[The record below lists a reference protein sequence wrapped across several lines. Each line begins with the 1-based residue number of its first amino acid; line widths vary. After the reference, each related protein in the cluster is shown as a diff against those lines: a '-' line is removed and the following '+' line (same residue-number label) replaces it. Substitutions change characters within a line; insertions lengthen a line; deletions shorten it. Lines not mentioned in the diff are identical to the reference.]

1 MLNSNLPFILNWP
14 CVCFFRQ
21 QLQSYC
27 RPHHFYSLCCFS
39 YSPRK
44 RSKKP
49 LLPNWPIKKVW
60 KRVITHMALLPWT
73 KPHGAFQFCFYRKN
87 FFFFLLSRL
96 LEVTTSW
103 HQFRL
108 AVWHCSFGL
117 LLSFSLPIPT
127 KEIYSFRYIDISWMS
142 SIYILWYFHLYG
154 WD

>member
-1 MLNSNLPFILNWP
+1 MKSYTYRMLDLNLPFILNWP

-21 QLQSYC
+21 QLQSYY
-27 RPHHFYSLCCFS
+27 RPHHFYSLFCFS

-87 FFFFLLSRL
+87 FFFLSAFSIVRGYNLLAPVQTCCVAL
-96 LEVTTSW
+96 QLW
-103 HQFRL
+103 P
-108 AVWHCSFGL
+108 ASF
-117 LLSFSLPIPT
+117 
-127 KEIYSFRYIDISWMS
+127 
-142 SIYILWYFHLYG
+142 ILFTNSN
-154 WD
+154 

>member
-1 MLNSNLPFILNWP
+1 MNILLSIDPVFAFLGNNYKVTTYHTTFI
-14 CVCFFRQ
+14 
-21 QLQSYC
+21 SYVV
-27 RPHHFYSLCCFS
+27 SLILLE
-39 YSPRK
+39 K
-44 RSKKP
+44 EVKKP

-73 KPHGAFQFCFYRKN
+73 KPHGAFQFCFYRKKKL
-87 FFFFLLSRL
+87 FFSLLSRL

-127 KEIYSFRYIDISWMS
+127 KEIYSSRYIDIDNWKLIGFICCS
-142 SIYILWYFHLYG
+142 LRN
-154 WD
+154 